1 MNKKARTISIAALAL
16 AGLAVYAQQHQ
27 PPDPEQM
34 IQRRITFL
42 TEQLGLSS
50 QQQQQATT
58 IFTNAM
64 TGEGSSRGQ
73 MKAAHQSLKAAI
85 TKNDSAG
92 IDHAANS
99 IANLMAQSISAHAKA
114 EAAFYQTLTPDQQST
129 YAKMLEQHS
138 PGMPGFYR
146 GGPGRRGGSEGPP
159 QF

>member
-1 MNKKARTISIAALAL
+1 MKKKARTIIIGALAL

-64 TGEGSSRGQ
+64 TGEGSSGGQ
-73 MKAAHQSLKAAI
+73 MKAAHESLQAAI

-92 IDHAANS
+92 IDQAANS

-114 EAAFYQTLTPDQQST
+114 EAAFYQTLTPDQQAK
-129 YAKMLEQHS
+129 YATILQHQAWNVRILS
-138 PGMPGFYR
+138 
-146 GGPGRRGGSEGPP
+146 GRPWPTR
-159 QF
+159 